1 MQTYKSFARRF
12 AVDSLHRLFCA
23 KIATGTAVGLD
34 KKTPMRFNRDLSD
47 EISLMRRK
55 VSAGCY
61 AFTPYRLILSSKG
74 RGKAP
79 REFNVATVRDRL
91 VLAALAELLDD
102 VYGTASAT
110 PHPQSLVGDALEA
123 VNSGRFS
130 HCLKA
135 DLAGFYPSIPHDKLL
150 ALLSR
155 KIRKPEIRALIKC
168 AITTPNAPMGGK
180 AKSGRTA
187 GVPEGLAISNR
198 LANIYA
204 GQLDVV
210 FANRADI
217 RYMRYVDDILIFY
230 DARIS
235 PDIQAVLEREVEDLG
250 LELNGDKTSSYDLGC
265 DKFQF
270 LGYGFEPGGGL
281 SVRAST
287 MRRLEQ
293 TIERE
298 LGKMRG
304 KTGQQLKSAVRHL
317 NTRITGCRITEDGIR
332 FQRYGWLHYY
342 SRINDVGLLC
352 KLDLL
357 VAKLVNRYGL
367 GIQGDLKSFKK
378 TYYQMR
384 YKASTTKYIPTY
396 DMGCTVEKKR
406 KDLEF
411 LFSQEDWSAKV
422 DEEIE
427 RLYSR
432 R

>member
-1 MQTYKSFARRF
+1 M
-12 AVDSLHRLFCA
+12 
-23 KIATGTAVGLD
+23 
-34 KKTPMRFNRDLSD
+34 
-47 EISLMRRK
+47 
-55 VSAGCY
+55 
-61 AFTPYRLILSSKG
+61 
-74 RGKAP
+74 
-79 REFNVATVRDRL
+79 
-91 VLAALAELLDD
+91 
-102 VYGTASAT
+102 
-110 PHPQSLVGDALEA
+110 
-123 VNSGRFS
+123 
-130 HCLKA
+130 
-135 DLAGFYPSIPHDKLL
+135 
-150 ALLSR
+150 
-155 KIRKPEIRALIKC
+155 
-168 AITTPNAPMGGK
+168 
-180 AKSGRTA
+180 
-187 GVPEGLAISNR
+187 
-198 LANIYA
+198 
-204 GQLDVV
+204 
-210 FANRADI
+210 
-217 RYMRYVDDILIFY
+217 
-230 DARIS
+230 
-235 PDIQAVLEREVEDLG
+235 
-250 LELNGDKTSSYDLGC
+250 
-265 DKFQF
+265 
-270 LGYGFEPGGGL
+270 

-287 MRRLEQ
+287 VRHFEQ

-298 LGKMRG
+298 LGKMRE

-411 LFSQEDWSAKV
+411 LFPQEDWSAKV

-432 R
+432 RIRALASRLEKDVGAVL